1 VKCSLQMAEAAH
13 FAYFADEDDVTDVEA
28 ECMGQA
34 VNAALAAV
42 SQFDIT
48 DAMCDAVGNIVYDNY
63 DASSR
68 DTMREALFAALTLVN
83 EP

>member
-1 VKCSLQMAEAAH
+1 
-13 FAYFADEDDVTDVEA
+13 
-28 ECMGQA
+28 MGQA